1 MHILL
6 PHGGSHVMAKI
17 LVVEDEPGIALGLED
32 SLRLEGYQVEVVTN
46 GVKAS
51 SRALEEAFD
60 LILLDVMLP
69 GKNGFDVCR
78 DLRRSGLEAPIIFLT
93 AKSQEGDRVAGLD
106 IGAND
111 YVTKPF
117 SPRELMARVRGLL
130 RFVETNRQD
139 RKRFEDELE
148 AAAKVQ
154 QRLFPSFLPQVPGFD
169 YAGVCQPALGVSGDY
184 YDFLLLPSGRLA
196 LLLADACGKGM
207 PAALLA
213 ASLHAAVRAYA
224 PAADRHCGEVVSKV
238 NQLLFETTSSERFVT
253 LFYAVYDPSDRSL
266 TWSNAGHCSPLWIRS
281 SGDCVRLDSLTPP
294 TGMMP
299 TISDEQQTIRL
310 DPGDRLL
317 IMSDGILE
325 ACNQAGEE
333 FGESRLLDL
342 ARGSRQLPASLVCSH
357 ILDNVKEFS
366 FGCPQA
372 DDLTVVVLGD

>member
-1 MHILL
+1 
-6 PHGGSHVMAKI
+6 MAKI

-51 SRALEEAFD
+51 TRALEEAFD

-69 GKNGFDVCR
+69 GKSGLDVCR

-93 AKSQEGDRVAGLD
+93 AKSLEGDRVAGLD

-139 RKRFEDELE
+139 RKRLEDEVE

-154 QRLFPSFLPQVPGFD
+154 QRLFPSFFPHVSGFD
-169 YAGVCQPALGVSGDY
+169 YAGICQPALGVSGDY
-184 YDFLLLPSGRLA
+184 YDFLVLPSGRLA

-224 PAADRHCGEVVSKV
+224 PTADRRCGDVVSQV
-238 NQLLFETTSSERFVT
+238 SRLLYETTSAERFVT
-253 LFYAVYDPSDRSL
+253 LFYAVYDPIDRSL
-266 TWSNAGHCSPLWIRS
+266 TWSNAGHCPPLWIRA
-281 SGDCVRLDSLTPP
+281 SGEVTRLESLTPP
-294 TGMMP
+294 AGMMP
-299 TISDEQQTIRL
+299 AISNDQQTIHI
-310 DPGDRLL
+310 DAGDRLL
-317 IMSDGILE
+317 IVSDGVLE
-325 ACNQAGEE
+325 ACNRDGEE
-333 FGESRLLDL
+333 FGESRLLQLIRDL
-342 ARGSRQLPASLVCSH
+342 GHMPASLVCSS
-357 ILDNVKEFS
+357 ILENVKNFS
-366 FGCPQA
+366 RECPQA
-372 DDLTVVVLGD
+372 DDLTVVVLGDKGAAPSSSI

>member
-1 MHILL
+1 
-6 PHGGSHVMAKI
+6 MAKI

-93 AKSQEGDRVAGLD
+93 AKSQEGDRIAGLD

-294 TGMMP
+294 AGMMP

-310 DPGDRLL
+310 DTGDRLL

-342 ARGSRQLPASLVCSH
+342 GRGSRQLPASLVCSH